1 VDVIR
6 PRSIPAVE
14 AGRAGIGGWIAPGG
28 QFYPAPQ
35 YRHIRVGH
43 ELKQTGEGPTEPW
56 DMRDGWVMV
65 RADGEALALP
75 DRVTQPQLD
84 MLADVLL
91 AAPVG
96 SYRSALLVSLR
107 RLLEFDVCSSRPV
120 RGAVNRWALSGQGL
134 PPRSGGSW

>member
-6 PRSIPAVE
+6 PRSIPAAE
-14 AGRAGIGGWIAPGG
+14 AGAAGLSGWIAPGG
-28 QFYPAPQ
+28 QFYAAPQ

-43 ELKQTGEGPTEPW
+43 ELRQTGDGPTEPW

-96 SYRSALLVSLR
+96 PYRSALLVSLR
-107 RLLEFDVCSSRPV
+107 RLQELDLCTSRPV
-120 RGAVNRWALSGQGL
+120 EEA
-134 PPRSGGSW
+134 

>member
-1 VDVIR
+1 VNVIR
-6 PRSIPAVE
+6 PRSIPPAE
-14 AGRAGIGGWIAPGG
+14 AGAAGTGGWIAPGG
-28 QFYPAPQ
+28 EFYAAAQ
-35 YRHIRVGH
+35 YQHIRVGH
-43 ELKQTGEGPTEPW
+43 ELRQTGDGPTEPW

-96 SYRSALLVSLR
+96 LYRSALLASLR
-107 RLLEFDVCSSRPV
+107 RLRELDVCPSRLV
-120 RGAVNRWALSGQGL
+120 HEQ
-134 PPRSGGSW
+134 